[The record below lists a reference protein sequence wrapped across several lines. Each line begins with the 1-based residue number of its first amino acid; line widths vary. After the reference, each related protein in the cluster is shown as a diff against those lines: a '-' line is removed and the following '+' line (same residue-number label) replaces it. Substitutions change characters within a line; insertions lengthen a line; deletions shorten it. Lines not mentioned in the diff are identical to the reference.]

1 MLNDFEARLSK
12 LADERPELFE
22 DDGEAVLLDARA
34 GPPPRFDRGVPVAPP
49 RGGHVAPK
57 RAPPPPRRAEDDA
70 TAGSVRLVEQSVDVG
85 GVRAT
90 WQMPA
95 RLTESETTLELR
107 RQVRASFG
115 E

>member
-1 MLNDFEARLSK
+1 MLNDLEARLSK
-12 LADERPELFE
+12 LADERPSSSRTT
-22 DDGEAVLLDARA
+22 ARRCCSTRA
-34 GPPPRFDRGVPVAPP
+34 PNPPRARRGVPVRAP